1 MLRKA
6 IRSCQAFVLV
16 FDVNDPER
24 TFGEVETLRQLIHE
38 EKCTESLPVIVIGN
52 KSDPVSK
59 QDNVNNKI
67 LDAIV
72 SIDWGCTYIT
82 VSAKSDV
89 YTAVCKEHKIKGN
102 QKSTV
107 KREESTSNIVE
118 TKKMSIIRRFSIK
131 SL

>member
-16 FDVNDPER
+16 FDVSDPER

-38 EKCTESLPVIVIGN
+38 EKCTESLPVIGN
-52 KSDPVSK
+52 KSDLVSK

-72 SIDWGCTYIT
+72 SIDWGCTYIM

>member
-1 MLRKA
+1 M
-6 IRSCQAFVLV
+6 V
-16 FDVNDPER
+16 FDVSDPER
-24 TFGEVETLRQLIHE
+24 TFSIVETLRQLIHE

-52 KSDPVSK
+52 KSDLVSK
-59 QDNVNNKI
+59 QDNVDNKI

-72 SIDWGCTYIT
+72 SIDWGCTYIK
-82 VSAKSDV
+82 VSAKCDENISDV
-89 YTAVCKEHKIKGN
+89 YTTVCKEHKIKGN

-118 TKKMSIIRRFSIK
+118 TKKMSIITRFSIT